1 MINDFL
7 DGQKTIG
14 GMEFRPF
21 TLGSKAACEQMGLTM
36 FTTGQLCDDPGEA
49 EQQLIAFAWIHVKP
63 LGEVLKALR
72 NGTATDDAR
81 AFGFEIPI
89 GAVSEMISEINRIS
103 DQAKANAVEV
113 VDRPAHGKSDAPKNS
128 VGQT

>member
-7 DGQKTIG
+7 DGEKTIG
-14 GMEFRPF
+14 GMQFRPF

-36 FTTGQLCDDPGEA
+36 FTTGELCKDPGEA

-63 LGEVLKALR
+63 LPDILKALR
-72 NGTATDDAR
+72 NGTAADEAR
-81 AFGFEIPI
+81 AFGFEIPL
-89 GAVSEMISEINRIS
+89 GDVSEMISEINRIS

-113 VDRPAHGKSDAPKNS
+113 IERPSHGKSDAPKNLH
-128 VGQT
+128 GQT

>member
-63 LGEVLKALR
+63 LNDVLKALR
-72 NGTATDDAR
+72 NGTAADDAL

-89 GAVSEMISEINRIS
+89 EATSEMIAEINRIS
-103 DQAKANAVEV
+103 NQAKANAVEV
-113 VDRPAHGKSDAPKNS
+113 VDRPTHGKSDAPKNF
-128 VGQT
+128 VGQR

>member
-63 LGEVLKALR
+63 LGDVLKALR
-72 NGTATDDAR
+72 NGIAADEAR

-89 GAVSEMISEINRIS
+89 NAVSEIIAEINRIS

-113 VDRPAHGKSDAPKNS
+113 VDRPAHGKSDAPKNF

>member
-7 DGQKTIG
+7 DGEKTIG
-14 GMEFRPF
+14 GMQFRTF

-36 FTTGQLCDDPGEA
+36 FTTGELCKDPGEA
-49 EQQLIAFAWIHVKP
+49 EQQLIAFAWLHVKP
-63 LGEVLKALR
+63 LPDVLKALR
-72 NGTATDDAR
+72 NGTAVDDAQ

-89 GAVSEMISEINRIS
+89 SAVSDMIAEINRIS

-113 VDRPAHGKSDAPKNS
+113 VDRPAHGKSDAPKNF